1 MTAFLTDVGV
11 EIALKSFL
19 EKCPKNPNGC
29 LNQFKATA
37 VLTRDIKK
45 TTAAYEC
52 RDGILYLPRYGTF
65 KLMKQGYINK
75 VKNLISEPVS
85 VPSLKYVGKL
95 KPNQKTVLKHIVKNH
110 LNSEN
115 AKIGNSTVSVIMK
128 AGRGKSFLAMGAIH
142 VLKTKTAIVVPTD
155 KVMFGWKKILTTFF
169 PNNSVGLFYGKKK
182 QPEADIVVMMI
193 NTVVSQRVDQNILN
207 QFGFTIFD
215 EIHRYCSPEFSK
227 VFQRM
232 TTKYVLGLTATP
244 DRPQKEDIVFRSQIG
259 PVVHA
264 ENIPGYIVDDVKFE
278 GKIRVMKYTGPG
290 KYTKQLRN
298 PTTKTNSTPAL
309 ISQICQDPYRNQM
322 IVEEILKIYNDKHD
336 VFVFSDRLEHLDI
349 IQRMLEGNGV
359 KKSAVLT
366 GGAAEDYTRRV
377 FDEAI
382 IILTTYQASDT
393 GVSIDRMTGVVFV
406 TPRRNLMEQKL
417 GRILRIGGDLTIVR
431 QVVDIVDVKLS
442 IKTQYPA
449 RKKVYMSEGFGIEEV
464 DVDWESY
471 QNLNIQESDSEK
483 SEESGE
489 HETNEM
495 KLQKTFGPVRMR
507 EDYSDDTAQTS
518 S

>member
-244 DRPQKEDIVFRSQIG
+244 DRPQKEDIVFDLKL
-259 PVVHA
+259 V
-264 ENIPGYIVDDVKFE
+264 
-278 GKIRVMKYTGPG
+278 
-290 KYTKQLRN
+290 QL
-298 PTTKTNSTPAL
+298 
-309 ISQICQDPYRNQM
+309 YM
-322 IVEEILKIYNDKHD
+322 
-336 VFVFSDRLEHLDI
+336 
-349 IQRMLEGNGV
+349 
-359 KKSAVLT
+359 
-366 GGAAEDYTRRV
+366 
-377 FDEAI
+377 
-382 IILTTYQASDT
+382 
-393 GVSIDRMTGVVFV
+393 
-406 TPRRNLMEQKL
+406 
-417 GRILRIGGDLTIVR
+417 LRIYLVILWMMSNS
-431 QVVDIVDVKLS
+431 K
-442 IKTQYPA
+442 A
-449 RKKVYMSEGFGIEEV
+449 RFG
-464 DVDWESY
+464 
-471 QNLNIQESDSEK
+471 L
-483 SEESGE
+483 
-489 HETNEM
+489 
-495 KLQKTFGPVRMR
+495 
-507 EDYSDDTAQTS
+507 
-518 S
+518 

>member
-1 MTAFLTDVGV
+1 
-11 EIALKSFL
+11 
-19 EKCPKNPNGC
+19 
-29 LNQFKATA
+29 
-37 VLTRDIKK
+37 
-45 TTAAYEC
+45 
-52 RDGILYLPRYGTF
+52 
-65 KLMKQGYINK
+65 
-75 VKNLISEPVS
+75 
-85 VPSLKYVGKL
+85 
-95 KPNQKTVLKHIVKNH
+95 
-110 LNSEN
+110 
-115 AKIGNSTVSVIMK
+115 
-128 AGRGKSFLAMGAIH
+128 
-142 VLKTKTAIVVPTD
+142 
-155 KVMFGWKKILTTFF
+155 
-169 PNNSVGLFYGKKK
+169 
-182 QPEADIVVMMI
+182 
-193 NTVVSQRVDQNILN
+193 
-207 QFGFTIFD
+207 
-215 EIHRYCSPEFSK
+215 
-227 VFQRM
+227 
-232 TTKYVLGLTATP
+232 
-244 DRPQKEDIVFRSQIG
+244 
-259 PVVHA
+259 
-264 ENIPGYIVDDVKFE
+264 
-278 GKIRVMKYTGPG
+278 MKYTGPG

>member
-1 MTAFLTDVGV
+1 MTAILTDVGV
-11 EIALKSFL
+11 QIAMKSFL
-19 EKCPKNPNGC
+19 EKCPKDPRGC
-29 LNQFKATA
+29 LNQFKTTA

-45 TTAAYEC
+45 TTIAYEC
-52 RDGILYLPRYGTF
+52 RDGILYLPRFGAF
-65 KLMKQGYINK
+65 ELMRQGYLSKI
-75 VKNLISEPVS
+75 KNTITEPVS
-85 VPSLKYVGKL
+85 VPTMKYVGKL

-110 LNSEN
+110 LNSKN
-115 AKIGNSTVSVIMK
+115 AEIGNATASVIMK

-169 PNNSVGLFYGKKK
+169 PNNTIGLFYGKKK

-193 NTVVSQRVDQNILN
+193 NTVVSQRVEQSVLD

-259 PVVHA
+259 PVVYA
-264 ENIPGYIVDDVKFE
+264 ENIPGYKKDDVKFE
-278 GKIRVMKYTGPG
+278 GNIRVIKYSGPG

-309 ISQICQDPYRNQM
+309 VTQVCQDPYRNQM
-322 IVEEILKIYNDKHD
+322 IVEEIMKIYKDGHD
-336 VFVFSDRLEHLDI
+336 VFVFSDRLEHLDV

-366 GGAAEDYTRRV
+366 GGAAEEYTQRV
-377 FDEAI
+377 FTEAI

-393 GVSIDRMTGVVFV
+393 GVSIDRMTGVVFT

-417 GRILRIGGDLTIVR
+417 GRILRIGGDLKVVR

-442 IKTQYPA
+442 VKGQYPA
-449 RKKVYMSEGFGIEEV
+449 RKKVYVAEGFGIEEV
-464 DVDWESY
+464 NVDWEDY
-471 QNLNIQESDSEK
+471 QELVPEVPDEDQE
-483 SEESGE
+483 G
-489 HETNEM
+489 
-495 KLQKTFGPVRMR
+495 G
-507 EDYSDDTAQTS
+507 TAQTS
-518 S
+518 DDSTSD